1 MITMDREREGAF
13 MVMILA
19 GLALIIGLMAVW
31 LASAAMKKIDTQS
44 DQLLQGIR
52 SEQRKEV
59 DELKNRLKI
68 VDEKN
73 ERMLDRLKN
82 PDSGLESQ

>member
-13 MVMILA
+13 MIMILA

-31 LASAAMKKIDTQS
+31 LASVAMKKIDTQS